1 MMARR
6 AKPSRVGAKKTQ
18 VFFLRNVVCFFI
30 VSAKDSAFP
39 SLTAGAEPGHIMNYN
54 NKNNFH

>member
-6 AKPSRVGAKKTQ
+6 VKPSWVDAKKKQ
-18 VFFLRNVVCFFI
+18 VFFFINIVCFFI

-54 NKNNFH
+54 NNFH